1 MVNAMLYVTLA
12 LQLDKAGKNRLLIDL
27 NNGTYEQVEQLMISK
42 LIHNL
47 DIKQLYTDC
56 TKEYLS
62 STNDCIRC
70 KFYKSD
76 ICACVNPAMEQEYG
90 TPFYIPDNIKFSCGL
105 IEPIRNSHG

>member
-27 NNGTYEQVEQLMISK
+27 NNGTYEQVEQLMITK
-42 LIHNL
+42 IIHNL

-56 TKEYLS
+56 TKEYLR

-76 ICACVNPAMEQEYG
+76 ICACVNPAMEQEYN